1 MTPLVGRSGGIL
13 VCWDSNKIRVIS
25 HFLHR
30 FCVDLI
36 VENKLDNVQWQLT
49 VVYGPVLRH
58 YKQEFWDELNFIRNG
73 NLDVWFLCGDFNAIR
88 KKEKKS
94 GPNFDMHLS
103 RQFNNFI
110 NDNRLLELKL
120 TTRKYTWSNGTKF
133 ALLDRILV
141 SITWDHLYPSSHL
154 SDLSS
159 TGSDHCPL
167 LVQTNTTIPISKPI
181 FRFDPLWI

>member
-1 MTPLVGRSGGIL
+1 
-13 VCWDSNKIRVIS
+13 
-25 HFLHR
+25 
-30 FCVDLI
+30 
-36 VENKLDNVQWQLT
+36 
-49 VVYGPVLRH
+49 
-58 YKQEFWDELNFIRNG
+58 
-73 NLDVWFLCGDFNAIR
+73 
-88 KKEKKS
+88 
-94 GPNFDMHLS
+94 MHLS

-181 FRFDPLWI
+181 FRFDPLWIEKEDFGPLVTKWWNETPLQLPDIGKSWSQKLKKMRSKMKGWAKKFYGQRKKEKNPNTKNLV